1 MFTLKVKTSS
11 KHCPL
16 TLTACEHQR
25 YDGVQRRRAVV
36 TIWDA
41 VVETLTT
48 LSNFQLR
55 GPCESHVSISFSCIP
70 TGAALNPGWISRTLI
85 RTVSLTSP
93 GRTGPS
99 GWTVRRCRG
108 Q

>member
-48 LSNFQLR
+48 LSNFQ
-55 GPCESHVSISFSCIP
+55 
-70 TGAALNPGWISRTLI
+70 
-85 RTVSLTSP
+85 
-93 GRTGPS
+93 
-99 GWTVRRCRG
+99 
-108 Q
+108 